1 MLEKI
6 LITGITGQDGLFLTK
21 MLLSNNSKY
30 HVYGTSRN
38 INNFFLERLKYLKPD
53 SIDNLSLIEVDLHD
67 THSISKLITEVKPTK
82 LINLS
87 GPSSVYK
94 SYESPSE
101 TINSINIIFD
111 NLINSFF
118 KVNIEG
124 VFFQALSSEM
134 FELNNNKIDEKSPIN
149 PRSPYAIGKSQI
161 YEKSLNLR
169 EKEGVN
175 ICNGFLFNHESEFR
189 DDEYLIMK
197 VINSAINISN
207 KKQQHL
213 KIGSLKLVRD
223 WTYAEDTT
231 RAIKKIME
239 NSFSKDYV
247 VGSGNG
253 YSIGELISNVFEEFH
268 LDIDQ
273 YVTVESSLLR
283 EGDPTSIISNPTKIY
298 NDLGW
303 RAETSFK
310 SLILKCLEFKLK
322 KS

>member
-21 MLLSNNSKY
+21 MLLSNSSKY
-30 HVYGTSRN
+30 YVYGTSRN
-38 INNFFLERLKYLKPD
+38 IKNSFLKQLEYLKPD
-53 SIDNLSLIEVDLHD
+53 SFDNLSLIEVDLHD
-67 THSISKLITEVKPTK
+67 TNSVSELITEIKPTK

-94 SYESPSE
+94 SYESPKE

-111 NLINSFF
+111 NLVDSFF
-118 KVNIEG
+118 KANIEG
-124 VFFQALSSEM
+124 LFFQALSSEI
-134 FELNNNKIDEKSPIN
+134 FEPSNNKIDEKSLIN

-161 YEKSLNLR
+161 YEKSLDLR

-207 KKQQHL
+207 KKQEQL
-213 KIGSLKLVRD
+213 KIGSLEFIRD
-223 WTYAEDTT
+223 WTYANDTT
-231 RAIKKIME
+231 EAIKKIIE
-239 NSFSKDYV
+239 NSISKDYV
-247 VGSGNG
+247 VGSGSG
-253 YSIGELISNVFEEFH
+253 HSIKDLISNVFEEFD
-268 LDIDQ
+268 LDLDK
-273 YVTVESSLLR
+273 YVIVDPSLLR
-283 EGDPTSIISNPTKIY
+283 EGDPTCIISNPTKIY
-298 NDLGW
+298 NELNW
-303 RAETSFK
+303 KAETSFK
-310 SLILKCLEFKLK
+310 SLILKCIEFKLK

>member
-21 MLLSNNSKY
+21 MLLSNNAKY

-38 INNFFLERLKYLKPD
+38 IKNSFLERLRYLKPD
-53 SIDNLSLIEVDLHD
+53 SFDNLSLIEVDLHD
-67 THSISKLITEVKPTK
+67 THSISELITEIKPTK

-94 SYESPSE
+94 SYENPSE

-111 NLINSFF
+111 NLVDSFF

-134 FELNNNKIDEKSPIN
+134 FELNNNKIDEKSSIN

-175 ICNGFLFNHESEFR
+175 VCNGFLFNHESEFR

-213 KIGSLKLVRD
+213 KIGSLELVRD

-231 RAIKKIME
+231 KAIKKIIE
-239 NSFSKDYV
+239 NSYSKDYV

-253 YSIGELISNVFEEFH
+253 YSIRELISNVFEEFH

-273 YVTVESSLLR
+273 YVTVEPSLLR
-283 EGDPTSIISNPTKIY
+283 EGDPKSIISNPTKIY
-298 NDLGW
+298 NELGW
-303 RAETSFK
+303 RAETSLK

>member
-1 MLEKI
+1 MLDKI

-21 MLLSNNSKY
+21 SLLSKSSNY

-38 INNFFLERLKYLKPD
+38 IKNSFFERLKYLKPD
-53 SIDNLSLIEVDLHD
+53 LIDNLSLIEIDLH
-67 THSISKLITEVKPTK
+67 HSQSVSELITEIKPTK

-94 SYESPSE
+94 SYESPNE

-111 NLINSFF
+111 NLVDSFF
-118 KVNIEG
+118 KVNIGG

-134 FELNNNKIDEKSPIN
+134 FELNSNKIDEKSSIN

-161 YEKSLNLR
+161 YEKSLELR
-169 EKEGVN
+169 EKEDVN

-213 KIGSLKLVRD
+213 KIGSLGLVRD

-231 RAIKKIME
+231 KAIKKIIE

-253 YSIGELISNVFEEFH
+253 YSIKELISNVFEEFH

-273 YVTVESSLLR
+273 HVTVESSLLR
-283 EGDPTSIISNPTKIY
+283 EGDPTSIISNPSKIY
-298 NDLGW
+298 DELGW

-310 SLILKCLEFKLK
+310 RLILKCLEFKLK

>member
-38 INNFFLERLKYLKPD
+38 INNSFLERLKYLKPD
-53 SIDNLSLIEVDLHD
+53 SIDNLSLIEVDLQD

-94 SYESPSE
+94 SYENPNE

-213 KIGSLKLVRD
+213 KIGSLELVRD

-273 YVTVESSLLR
+273 YVTIEPSLLR
-283 EGDPTSIISNPTKIY
+283 EGDPTSIISNPTKIH
-298 NDLGW
+298 NELGW